1 MHEADTASP
10 KNELVPSMHEVKKE
24 MPWKTGTAVEES
36 FVDDPVDSAIRALPQ
51 NTARRLLKLFT
62 DGALRKADLDV
73 KSVMILAALQEPL
86 QAKVMSHLEAE
97 RVFLSN
103 SRSKAGFLVSSCE
116 KAKQGALDV
125 RGFGAI
131 DPWKAHLNAKSL
143 GKRSSNIALSINLE
157 NEMEFLDRMGDTALC
172 QLTVN
177 CKADSNCTNETITL
191 DVPWTTLVK
200 DLKEQVCNLGV
211 TWPMNKIKLKDT
223 VLGFLKDKYTLAY
236 YNLQDGTTLELSGRT
251 RDGTKFKRDQSQ
263 KN

>member
-1 MHEADTASP
+1 MDRARSRSP
-10 KNELVPSMHEVKKE
+10 RNEPPPPMHEVKKE
-24 MPWKTGTAVEES
+24 MPWKTEAVEETPA
-36 FVDDPVDSAIRALPQ
+36 DDPVDSAIRALPQ

-62 DGALRKADLDV
+62 DGAMRKADLDV

-103 SRSKAGFLVSSCE
+103 SRSKAGFLVSACE

-143 GKRSSNIALSINLE
+143 GKRASNVALSINLE

-172 QLTVN
+172 QVTVN
-177 CKADSNCTNETITL
+177 VKADADCPTEKITL
-191 DVPWTTLVK
+191 DVPWTTLVRDVK
-200 DLKEQVCNLGV
+200 DQLCALGV
-211 TWPMNKIKLKDT
+211 SWPVNKIKLKDT

-236 YNLQDGTTLELSGRT
+236 YNLQEGTTLELSGRT
-251 RDGTKFKRDQSQ
+251 RGGVKFKRDQSQ
-263 KN
+263 K